1 MEKYLCLKETSEVT
15 ANCMFKSKKQ
25 TNTKENIHA
34 IYNYDL
40 NKLWV
45 MGFLKCFNVQ
55 IGHIWTE

>member
-40 NKLWV
+40 NKL
-45 MGFLKCFNVQ
+45 
-55 IGHIWTE
+55 